1 MIDFSCGL
9 SSCEVSFAGTC
20 ASHRCRQVHY
30 SDHIREQA
38 AHYRQLA
45 ETTDDPLVKAELLD
59 LAATCDEVANKIDDR
74 RASG

>member
-1 MIDFSCGL
+1 MPQPS
-9 SSCEVSFAGTC
+9 VSRVE
-20 ASHRCRQVHY
+20 RCIVQNMHY

-45 ETTDDPLVKAELLD
+45 ETTDDPVVKAELLD

-74 RASG
+74 RSSG